1 MSDATIIENEE
12 PKKPS
17 IVVRLVLPVILI
29 LASAGAGFG
38 FAKGYV
44 APMFDQ
50 QAAMIKA
57 EAKDAEAKMAMKG
70 KDANAEQVDSS
81 GEETMTSIV
90 PLSPVVTN
98 LAEPSDVWVRAEF
111 SLVFDDMPEAG
122 MPEQIQADFVA
133 HLRSLNLKNLEG
145 SSGFQHLIADLNE
158 LAMMRSEK
166 KVSRVLVRA
175 FLVE

>member
-17 IVVRLVLPVILI
+17 IVVRLILPLILI

-44 APMFDQ
+44 APMFDE

-57 EAKDAEAKMAMKG
+57 EAKDAEAKMAMEG
-70 KDANAEQVDSS
+70 KDANVEQVDSS

-111 SLVFDDMPEAG
+111 SLVFDDIPEVG

>member
-17 IVVRLVLPVILI
+17 LVVRLILPLILI

-44 APMFDQ
+44 APMFDE
-50 QAAMIKA
+50 QAAMMKA
-57 EAKDAEAKMAMKG
+57 EAADADAKMEMEAKGAKADEGEM
-70 KDANAEQVDSS
+70 S
-81 GEETMTSIV
+81 GDEIMTSIV
-90 PLSPVVTN
+90 PLTPVVTN
-98 LAEPSDVWVRAEF
+98 LAEPNDVWVRAEF
-111 SLVFDDMPEAG
+111 SLVFNAMPEVG

-133 HLRSLNLKNLEG
+133 HLRSVKLQNLEG

-166 KVSRVLVRA
+166 KVNRVLVSA